1 MDTTLI
7 LRIREKGFY
16 VSFPGVPPTRTP
28 ADLDITKCNINIVL
42 SYLRSTGIK
51 DFHIISKNQLE
62 GERIIKSKDILNIS
76 PKKEKQPSDNKE
88 VEKRL
93 SNLENMIGKL
103 LTKDNG
109 ISKDHIKNKLDF
121 LEVLIKNL
129 NISEQNIDIK
139 PVVRKEPEIE
149 ELDTF
154 IPEIDISSLSMKGS
168 STENIISQNNNVD
181 DSAVLLSNLLNQGK
195 RGGEKWEKK

>member
-7 LRIREKGFY
+7 LRIKEKGFY
-16 VSFPGVPPTRTP
+16 VSFSGVPPTRTP
-28 ADLDITKCNINIVL
+28 ADLDITKCDINIVL

-62 GERIIKSKDILNIS
+62 GERIIKSKDIINIS
-76 PKKEKQPSDNKE
+76 KKEKQPSNNKE
-88 VEKRL
+88 VENRL

-129 NISEQNIDIK
+129 NISEQNIDDK
-139 PVVRKEPEIE
+139 PIVKKEPEIE

-154 IPEIDISSLSMKGS
+154 IPEIDISNLSMKGN
-168 STENIISQNNNVD
+168 STENIIKQGTNNID
-181 DSAVLLSNLLNQGK
+181 DSAALLSNLLNQGK
-195 RGGEKWEKK
+195 RGG

>member
-28 ADLDITKCNINIVL
+28 ADLDITKCDINIVL

-51 DFHIISKNQLE
+51 DFYIISKNQFE
-62 GERIIKSKDILNIS
+62 EERIIKSKDILNIT
-76 PKKEKQPSDNKE
+76 KKEKQPSNNRG

-93 SNLENMIGKL
+93 SNLENMIEKL

-109 ISKDHIKNKLDF
+109 MSKDHIKNKLDF
-121 LEVLIKNL
+121 LEVLIKKL
-129 NISEQNIDIK
+129 NISEQNIESKSIVK
-139 PVVRKEPEIE
+139 KEPEIE
-149 ELDTF
+149 ELDVF

>member
-28 ADLDITKCNINIVL
+28 ADLDITKCDINIVL

-62 GERIIKSKDILNIS
+62 GERIIKSKDILNIQ
-76 PKKEKQPSDNKE
+76 KKEKQPSNNKE
-88 VEKRL
+88 VENRL

-129 NISEQNIDIK
+129 NISEQNIDDK
-139 PVVRKEPEIE
+139 PIVKKEPEIE

-154 IPEIDISSLSMKGS
+154 IPEIDISNLSMKGN
-168 STENIISQNNNVD
+168 STENIIKQGTNNID
-181 DSAVLLSNLLNQGK
+181 DSAALLSNLLNQGK
-195 RGGEKWEKK
+195 RGG

>member
-28 ADLDITKCNINIVL
+28 ADLDITKCDINIVL

-62 GERIIKSKDILNIS
+62 GERIIKSKDIINIS
-76 PKKEKQPSDNKE
+76 KKEKQPSNNKE
-88 VEKRL
+88 VENRL

-129 NISEQNIDIK
+129 NISEQNIDDK
-139 PVVRKEPEIE
+139 PIVKKEPEIE

-154 IPEIDISSLSMKGS
+154 IPEIDISNLSMKGN
-168 STENIISQNNNVD
+168 STENIIKQGTNNID
-181 DSAVLLSNLLNQGK
+181 DSAALLSNLLNQGK
-195 RGGEKWEKK
+195 RGG

>member
-129 NISEQNIDIK
+129 NISEQNIDSK
-139 PVVRKEPEIE
+139 PVVKNEPEIE

-154 IPEIDISSLSMKGS
+154 IPGIDISNLSMRGN
-168 STENIISQNNNVD
+168 STEDIIKQDINSID
-181 DSAVLLSNLLNQGK
+181 DSANLLSNLLNKEK
-195 RGGEKWEKK
+195 RGG